1 MAKRKPK
8 KLPELSLLHDLFE
21 YDFETGELTWKKNN
35 KRAGWADD
43 KGYRIVRVNKVS
55 YKVHRLIYFMFNR
68 KDPGSKVIDHIDGD
82 TSNNRLTNLRAV
94 KQGINS
100 RNTWYVRALGH
111 TPKPEKASL
120 YFA

>member
-21 YDFETGELTWKKNN
+21 YDFETGILTWKRTGKQ
-35 KRAGWADD
+35 AGWSDD
-43 KGYRIVRVNKVS
+43 RGYRVVAVNKIK

-68 KDPGSKVIDHIDGD
+68 KDPGIKVIDHIDGD
-82 TSNNRLTNLRAV
+82 KANNRLTNLRAV
-94 KQGINS
+94 KQSINS

-111 TPKPEKASL
+111 TPKPEKASY